1 MRLVWVVIPL
11 ALFAVAGAVV
21 FVETS
26 ITLGPEITF
35 FTDKEIYEIGEP
47 VFITMKNSGSI
58 VLVGGGTPCGF
69 VILDKN
75 GDTVASSWGIYL
87 ALCPFEPGEEISTT
101 WNSKSSG
108 VPVRPGI
115 YTLSA
120 EYWDENS
127 KQDLTFEKQIE
138 MIDSNNSFE
147 LLDSLASSE
156 NIQMLKDSELVFSGK
171 LISKTQLTSLD
182 SYDLEFQIIENFRNA
197 KENTVTVYTHEGAWK
212 GCAGLEENLEY
223 LIFATPKT
231 HDTITCYH
239 TIALPTEITD
249 ELREYSSQIPWW

>member
-11 ALFAVAGAVV
+11 ALFAVVGAVV

-47 VFITMKNSGSI
+47 VSIIMKNSGSV
-58 VLVGGGTPCGF
+58 VLSGTSTPCGF
-69 VILDKN
+69 NILDKN
-75 GDTVASSWGIYL
+75 GNGVASFWGMYL
-87 ALCPFEPGEEISTT
+87 AMCPFEPGEEISKT
-101 WNSKSSG
+101 WIKSSSK

-120 EYWDENS
+120 EYWNENS
-127 KQDLTFEKQIE
+127 KQKLIFEKQIE
-138 MIDSNNSFE
+138 VIDSNNTFE
-147 LLDSLASSE
+147 LFDSPTSSE

-171 LISKTQLTSLD
+171 LILKIQLTSPD
-182 SYDLEFQIIENFRNA
+182 SYNLEFEIIENFRNA
-197 KENTVTVYTHEGAWK
+197 KDVVTVFTHEGSWK
-212 GCAGLEENLEY
+212 GCAGLEENSEY

-231 HDTITCYH
+231 HGTMTCYH
-239 TIALPTEITD
+239 TIALPSETTD

>member
-11 ALFAVAGAVV
+11 SLFAVVSAVV

-47 VFITMKNSGSI
+47 VSITMKNSGSV
-58 VLVGGGTPCGF
+58 VLAGTRTPCGF
-69 VILDKN
+69 NILDKN
-75 GDTVASSWGIYL
+75 GNGVASFWGINL
-87 ALCPFEPGEEISTT
+87 AMCPFKLGEEISKT
-101 WNSKSSG
+101 WIKSSSE

-120 EYWDENS
+120 EYWNENS
-127 KQDLTFEKQIE
+127 KQKLIFEKQIE
-138 MIDSNNSFE
+138 VIDSNNTFE
-147 LLDSLASSE
+147 LFDSPTSSE
-156 NIQMLKDSELVFSGK
+156 NIQILKDSELVFSGK
-171 LISKTQLTSLD
+171 LISKIQLTSPD
-182 SYDLEFQIIENFRNA
+182 SYNLEFEIIENFRNA
-197 KENTVTVYTHEGAWK
+197 KDVVTVFTHEGSWK
-212 GCAGLEENLEY
+212 GCAGLKENSEY

-231 HDTITCYH
+231 HGTMTCYH

-249 ELREYSSQIPWW
+249 ELREYSSQIHWW